1 MKTKKKT
8 QMATSK
14 TMAQPKTKPKRK
26 QNAFRCLID
35 KVVENLEL
43 NGLVY
48 INRGATAS
56 S

>member
-1 MKTKKKT
+1 
-8 QMATSK
+8 MATLK
-14 TMAQPKTKPKRK
+14 TMAQPKK
-26 QNAFRCLID
+26 QNEIRKHREKKKAIRFLID

>member
-1 MKTKKKT
+1 
-8 QMATSK
+8 MATLK
-14 TMAQPKTKPKRK
+14 TMAQPKKRNEIRK
-26 QNAFRCLID
+26 YTEREKKKAIRFLID